1 MADVTLL
8 VENCIACVLFIWGT
22 FFLVN
27 VACRY
32 NKPDSELSVVAE
44 RIRKEAQDH
53 IILITSQCAF
63 CKVVFSYFVPLTL
76 ASGRPEVVAKKFNI
90 KMAKV
95 TLRIAPD
102 LFVLFH
108 GCPRTFFFHICA
120 SSLSQCSGCEKIRP
134 SRSCNC
140 YSRCSNAVCEKCPL
154 ATQVQR
160 KQPHK
165 RSAGGKKRWCSAGT
179 GHKVNF
185 PVVLGSQKHW
195 ERSDKPL
202 LDAGNASS

>member
-108 GCPRTFFFHICA
+108 GCPRTFFFSYLRLISFSMFRLRKDQA
-120 SSLSQCSGCEKIRP
+120 FAQLQLLQPLFQCS
-134 SRSCNC
+134 
-140 YSRCSNAVCEKCPL
+140 L
-154 ATQVQR
+154 
-160 KQPHK
+160 
-165 RSAGGKKRWCSAGT
+165 
-179 GHKVNF
+179 
-185 PVVLGSQKHW
+185 
-195 ERSDKPL
+195 
-202 LDAGNASS
+202 